1 MFKYLVT
8 LNKYY
13 SYTKNYK
20 MANTKDFSLITKLLI
35 GLPTQLVISDKSLTF
50 TANTKTLKDGT
61 VIKAPIVNEIL
72 SADNYNFEITEKKV
86 GKAKSHYEYI
96 NGKSQDTI
104 WQMVK
109 YTIK

>member
-1 MFKYLVT
+1 MK
-8 LNKYY
+8 
-13 SYTKNYK
+13 SS
-20 MANTKDFSLITKLLI
+20 KDFTEITKLLI
-35 GLPTQLVISDKSLTF
+35 GLPTQLVVGDKALTF

-72 SADNYNFEITEKKV
+72 SADNWNFEITEKKV
-86 GKAKSHYEYI
+86 GKAKAHYEYI